1 MKKFDI
7 RSYNAVGDGTTND
20 TAAIRAALDAC
31 AQAGGGTVFFPPGHY
46 LTGTLRLPDNTTLHL
61 DNGAV
66 LIEQYQEGMEAVVVG
81 QAKQGKSARPH
92 LICAKGAR
100 NIAICGHGE
109 IHGRGAS
116 DDCGGDA
123 RKRGFRSG
131 VIFLVDCIGVRLN
144 DFTIR
149 HGDAWTVHLHGCEE
163 VFVQGV
169 SILNNLF
176 RRGGNDGL
184 DLNCCRNVL
193 VANCRIEAW
202 DDCIVL
208 KTRDR
213 DTPGDAREKTCE
225 NIVVTNCLFRTG
237 CTALKIG
244 SESKGDFRD
253 IHFSNCAIRESSVGF
268 GIYLLDGATVERVT
282 VSDISMEI
290 VPDFRYRKNDEPY
303 FQHAWPISLYV
314 DRRHPE
320 SPLGCIR
327 DIVLRD
333 IQACSD
339 HGAVF
344 LGNPDS
350 PIENLT
356 LQNVTLRAT
365 NPRPYFPRLLPC
377 HSELLE
383 NRDSVQRAS
392 DWWRYPNYHSE
403 LIPARPSELP
413 PYRPAYFNFD
423 EIVDLRLDN
432 VKVYQ
437 TAEAACDNPRVS
449 MAFQSVCNAAIDH
462 CGRRLEGGDWQRFSF
477 A

>member
-1 MKKFDI
+1 MKEFNI
-7 RSYNAVGDGTTND
+7 RSYNAVGDGATND
-20 TAAIRAALDAC
+20 TAAIRAALAAC
-31 AQAGGGTVFFPPGHY
+31 RENGGGTVCFPPGTY
-46 LTGTLRLPDNTTLHL
+46 LCGTLTLTDNVTLHL
-61 DNGAV
+61 DAGAV
-66 LIEQYQEGMEAVVVG
+66 LLESYRDDLEVSS
-81 QAKQGKSARPH
+81 KGKTRPH
-92 LICAKGAR
+92 LIQADQAK
-100 NIAICGHGE
+100 NIAIRGHGE

-116 DDCGGDA
+116 NAPGSDA
-123 RKRGFRSG
+123 RERGFRTG
-131 VIFLVDCIGVRLN
+131 IIYFTDCAGVRLN
-144 DFTIR
+144 DLTIR

-169 SILNNLF
+169 SILNNRF

-193 VANCRIEAW
+193 VSNCRIEAW

-208 KTRDR
+208 KSRDR
-213 DTPGDAREKTCE
+213 NEAGDAVGKACE
-225 NIVVTNCLFRTG
+225 NIVVTNCVFRTG

-244 SESKGDFRD
+244 SESNGDFRD

-282 VSDISMEI
+282 VSDVSMEI
-290 VPDFRYRKNDEPY
+290 VPDFRYRNVDESY
-303 FQHAWPISLYV
+303 FQHVWPMAVYV
-314 DRRHPE
+314 DRRTPE
-320 SPLGCIR
+320 SPLGRIR

-333 IQACSD
+333 IQAHSD

-344 LGNPDS
+344 LGNPES

-356 LQNVTLRAT
+356 LQNVTIRAT
-365 NPRPYFPRLLPC
+365 RPLPYVPRRFSC

-383 NRDSVQRAS
+383 NRDLVQREPE
-392 DWWRYPNYHSE
+392 WWRHSDYRSKV
-403 LIPARPSELP
+403 IPTRPSELP

-423 EIVDLRLDN
+423 DIVDLRLDN

-437 TAEAACDNPRVS
+437 TAQAACDNPRVG
-449 MAFQSVCNAAIDH
+449 MAFQNVCNPAVDR
-462 CGRRLEGGDWQRFSF
+462 CGLRREGADWREITH